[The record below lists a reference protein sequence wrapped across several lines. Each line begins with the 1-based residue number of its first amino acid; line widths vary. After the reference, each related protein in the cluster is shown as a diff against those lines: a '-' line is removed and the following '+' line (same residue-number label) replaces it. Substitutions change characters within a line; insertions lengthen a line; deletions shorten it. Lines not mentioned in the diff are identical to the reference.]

1 MMKTKKVIAGALA
14 AATLLSSSAL
24 LTGCGK
30 KGSSDGPEY
39 VYVPTYI
46 TVNGD
51 FSNGVNSLCFS
62 GDKFYFLTYPG
73 GGEAVYSDTSAE
85 SAAVATAAAVTGTDI
100 SGTAAAPTLYSL
112 DLQGKTQKL
121 ADLSM
126 SKLPQGKE
134 GSVNIV
140 DFDAND
146 KGGFCTVEEMYTY
159 HFEIPAGKTVTG
171 DEKYNYQTMDGDT
184 FKLNIADASGKTT
197 ASVDLSSIGGDN
209 AYVNDIKYGSDG
221 NIYLAMNQTAAVLD
235 GAGKLLYK
243 KDLEGY
249 LSGIVKLADGRM
261 AAAVYAGDAK
271 SSNSLQVFD
280 NAGKTLTQLCTLPTG
295 SDSLFSGGGEYGAC
309 YTSGAYLY
317 GINTSS
323 GTSSKILN
331 WISSDINSDE
341 IIGSALTADGKVA
354 CVTST
359 WDNSTQKSS
368 LELAVLTKTKA
379 SSIDKKKVITMAC
392 QYLDYSIKGEI
403 IKFNKTNPDYR
414 IEVKDYSEYNTDDD
428 YTAGTKKMNTE
439 ILSGDVPDIIYM
451 NGLNQEQYVAKG
463 LLEDLTP
470 YMDKDSEVKTSS
482 IMDNVLKAMQID
494 GKIYTTCSS
503 FGIQTVIG
511 PSSLV
516 GDKPGWTVDQL
527 LAAYK
532 KMPAGATIFDQ
543 GTTRADILNSCLSMD
558 MDDYVNW
565 TTKECKF
572 DSDGFKKLLEFSKSF
587 PETFDWDK
595 YYAENPN
602 ANTTP
607 EQLVAAGKQML
618 IRTSLYDFQSYQYS
632 MLSFSGKATCIG
644 YPTSNGVGNVL
655 TLSPGFSISANCS
668 DKDGAWQ
675 FVRTFMTA
683 KYQQNSYN
691 GYPTNKTA
699 FDKMLKD
706 AMTPQYQQDENGKYV
721 LDAKGNKIELPRGG
735 MSAENGQSINFYAL
749 KQSEADALMSIINS
763 TTKHQVADD
772 SITQII
778 NDESAAFFSGSKSA
792 DETAKLVQSRV
803 SIYVNEQS

>member
-243 KDLEGY
+243 KDLAGY

-280 NAGKTLTQLCTLPTG
+280 NAGKTLTQLCTMPTG

-607 EQLVAAGKQML
+607 EQMVAAGKQML

>member
-39 VYVPTYI
+39 VYVPTYV

-51 FSNGVNSLCFS
+51 FSNGVNSLCFA

-73 GGEAVYSDTSAE
+73 SGGAVYSGTGAE
-85 SAAVATAAAVTGTDI
+85 STAAAATGTDV
-100 SGTAAAPTLYSL
+100 SGTAQSPSLYSL

-121 ADLSM
+121 ADLSL
-126 SKLPQGKE
+126 SKIPQGKE
-134 GSVNIV
+134 GSVNIA

-159 HFEIPAGKTVTG
+159 HFDIPEGKTVTG

-184 FKLNIADASGKTT
+184 YTLNIIDASGKTT

-209 AYVNDIKYGSDG
+209 AYVSDIKYGSDG
-221 NIYLAMNQTAAVLD
+221 NIYLAMNQTAAVVD
-235 GAGKLLYK
+235 GTGKLLYK
-243 KDLEGY
+243 KDLQGY
-249 LSGIVKLADGRM
+249 LSNIVKLADGRM
-261 AAAVYAGDAK
+261 AAAMYAGDAK

-317 GINTSS
+317 GVDTAA
-323 GTSSKILN
+323 GTSAKILN

-341 IIGSALTADGKVA
+341 IIGAALTADGKVA

-379 SSIDKKKVITMAC
+379 TSIDKKKVITLAC
-392 QYLDYSIKGEI
+392 QSLDYSIKGEI

-414 IEVKDYSEYNTDDD
+414 IEVKDYSEYNTDSD

-494 GKIYTTCSS
+494 GKIYNTCSS

-543 GTTRADILNSCLSMD
+543 GTTRADVLNTCLSMD

-595 YYAENPN
+595 YYAENPD

-607 EQLVAAGKQML
+607 QQQVAAGKQML

-632 MLSFSGKATCIG
+632 VLSFGGKATCIG
-644 YPTSNGVGNVL
+644 YPTASGVGNVL
-655 TLSPGFSISANCS
+655 TLSPGFAISANCS

-699 FDKMLKD
+699 FNEMLKD

-721 LDAKGNKIELPRGG
+721 LDAKGNKIEMSRGG
-735 MSAENGQSINFYAL
+735 MSIENGQTINFYAL